1 MGRLGPFACLV
12 LFVLILSN
20 TACEAAEAAPEVPS
34 TQEVSLN
41 CPVSEAE
48 REYVNTLFAILG
60 ESGRAYGRMAGHV
73 NLASSDSGLT
83 LNEEFMQDEDW
94 KWELGD
100 WLVILLEQ
108 AALARQLEPP
118 ETLTHIHGRAIQLAN
133 DSSTIA
139 TNLAVGIDRWDQS
152 YIDRASAAFVPFEE
166 HLGKTFSDIGNYCR
180 KAADLV
186 DPQTVAITLS
196 GYTLQQQSQIVAE
209 CVQNS
214 PNFASALGRVIALP
228 PNVEGAAVTLTDAV
242 FLGIFAP
249 RDIYEF
255 AVACETGVIDSIDFG
270 P

>member
-1 MGRLGPFACLV
+1 
-12 LFVLILSN
+12 
-20 TACEAAEAAPEVPS
+20 
-34 TQEVSLN
+34 
-41 CPVSEAE
+41 
-48 REYVNTLFAILG
+48 
-60 ESGRAYGRMAGHV
+60 MAGHV
-73 NLASSDSGLT
+73 KLTSADSGLT

-94 KWELGD
+94 KRELGD
-100 WLVILLEQ
+100 WLVILVEQ

-118 ETLTHIHGRAIQLAN
+118 ETLTHIHGRAIQLVN

-152 YIDRASAAFVPFEE
+152 YIDRGSAAFVPFEE
-166 HLGKTFSDIGNYCR
+166 HLGKTFIDIGNYCR
-180 KAADLV
+180 KAADLI

-228 PNVEGAAVTLTDAV
+228 PDVSGSAVALTDAV
-242 FLGIFAP
+242 FLGIFTP
-249 RDIYEF
+249 RNIYDF
-255 AVACETGVIDSIDFG
+255 ALACETGTIDSVDFG